1 MLESQRRQNWL
12 FGGDSLY
19 YSFFGRNIPFADMS
33 FQGIEVVNVN
43 PHCVGVNVQKLFLEG
58 KLL

>member
-1 MLESQRRQNWL
+1 MYLVNHTYFR
-12 FGGDSLY
+12 G
-19 YSFFGRNIPFADMS
+19 NIPFAHMS

-43 PHCVGVNVQKLFLEG
+43 PHSVGINVQKLFLEG